1 MKGYIVAFILGMV
14 VATVGISGVAKI
26 FDNGVQKVQSL
37 SKEAAQ

>member
-26 FDNGVQKVQSL
+26 FDNGVAKVQSL

>member
-14 VATVGISGVAKI
+14 VATVGIGGVMRMV
-26 FDNGVQKVQSL
+26 DNGVQKVQQY

>member
-14 VATVGISGVAKI
+14 VATVGLSGVAKI
-26 FDNGVQKVQSL
+26 FDNGVAKVQSL

>member
-1 MKGYIVAFILGMV
+1 MKGYIVSFILGMV

-26 FDNGVQKVQSL
+26 FDNGVAKVQSL

>member
-26 FDNGVQKVQSL
+26 FDNGVQKVQEY
-37 SKEAAQ
+37 SKEAAK